1 MAAPADDYYGDDD
14 DEYDDYN
21 PHPYG
26 GGYDIFATYGSPIP
40 PSTTTCYPVSSAAPT
55 APPPTPPPASPP
67 PAPTPPQ
74 TRPPSPP
81 PQQQQPRP
89 VSPPPVAEPYYWPKP
104 YDYGDAPREQ
114 PAYATPEVFR
124 GWPFFAGAHC
134 HSRCGGRDYWRQF
147 MRGLD
152 YLFGHADG
160 YGERRIG
167 VDYHGV
173 PVYANRKGG
182 VEEAVVIQVEP
193 PATGTVEW
201 HHAADDQEYNYNN
214 GNRLSW
220 DDNAKDETYAYV
232 QPNYSSYDRSYDQ
245 SYSLDAVSDETTW
258 FPNQNYQ
265 HVYKEEESQYQEILS
280 SSYAESKISAQPIYC
295 YNQQFSEQ
303 PLHVLVEPP
312 ETVYSQKLEYY
323 ESFSTYN
330 HHNSND
336 DSDMLGHSYDIQLP
350 DEHVP
355 DEPFEPIKPSWA
367 MHSGYYQSCTD
378 GASAEFEN
386 HTLSSSEFG
395 GIASLFATSF
405 YPQQT
410 QIYECH
416 GDENVS
422 LQQNW
427 QCNWN
432 VVSENDFQSGYDSNH
447 MSGSFWPFGD
457 HSA

>member
-1 MAAPADDYYGDDD
+1 MAAAADDYYGDDD

-21 PHPYG
+21 PHPYS

-40 PSTTTCYPVSSAAPT
+40 PSPTTCYPVSSATPT
-55 APPPTPPPASPP
+55 ATPPSPPPAS
-67 PAPTPPQ
+67 TPPQ

-81 PQQQQPRP
+81 PPPPPKQQQPRP
-89 VSPPPVAEPYYWPKP
+89 VSPPPPPVAEPYYWPKP

-114 PAYATPEVFR
+114 PVYATPEVFR

-134 HSRCGGRDYWRQF
+134 HSRCGGRDYWRQC

-182 VEEAVVIQVEP
+182 VDDSVVIQVEP

-201 HHAADDQEYNYNN
+201 HHTGDDPDYNN

-220 DDNAKDETYAYV
+220 DNNAKDETYAYV

-265 HVYKEEESQYQEILS
+265 HVYKEEESQYQETLS

-303 PLHVLVEPP
+303 PLHVLVEPQ

-330 HHNSND
+330 NHNSKD
-336 DSDMLGHSYDIQLP
+336 DSDMLGHSYDIQP

-355 DEPFEPIKPSWA
+355 DVPFEPIKASWS

-416 GDENVS
+416 GNENVS

-432 VVSENDFQSGYDSNH
+432 VVSENDFQSICVNTNPGYDI
-447 MSGSFWPFGD
+447 WYKL
-457 HSA
+457 AI